1 MHTAK
6 AAIARMHLSMWIK
19 GLFKQR
25 EGNMNT
31 ISITT
36 IDGAV
41 NYTESEITRFIE
53 KAGQLNDSKYK
64 VRDFFSEREWS
75 DGETTISRN
84 EVNELLK
91 SIECDTIRAE
101 YRATV
106 TITAYVTGYSAEDED
121 DASNCIE
128 DDISVSI
135 GSDGSIDVDSIEVT
149 DVEEE

>member
-1 MHTAK
+1 
-6 AAIARMHLSMWIK
+6 MWIK

>member
-1 MHTAK
+1 
-6 AAIARMHLSMWIK
+6 
-19 GLFKQR
+19 
-25 EGNMNT
+25 MNT
-31 ISITT
+31 IQ
-36 IDGAV
+36 IDTVNGAV

-84 EVNELLK
+84 KVNELLK

-106 TITAYVTGYSAEDED
+106 TITAYITGYPAEDED

-128 DDISVSI
+128 DDIT
-135 GSDGSIDVDSIEVT
+135 IDVGSSASIEIDSIEVS

>member
-1 MHTAK
+1 
-6 AAIARMHLSMWIK
+6 
-19 GLFKQR
+19 
-25 EGNMNT
+25 MNT

>member
-31 ISITT
+31 IGITT
-36 IDGAV
+36 VDGIV
-41 NYTESEITRFIE
+41 NYTESEVTRFIE
-53 KAGQLNDSKYK
+53 RAEELRNVRYK

-75 DGETTISRN
+75 DGETTVTRS

-91 SIECDTIRAE
+91 AIGCDIIRAE
-101 YRATV
+101 FRATV
-106 TITAYVTGYSAEDED
+106 NITAYVTGYAAEDED

-128 DDISVSI
+128 DDINLSI
-135 GSDGSIDVDSIEVT
+135 GDGTIDIDSIEVT

>member
-31 ISITT
+31 IQIDT
-36 IDGAV
+36 IDGVV
-41 NYTESEITRFIE
+41 NYTDTEVKRFIE
-53 KAGQLNDSKYK
+53 KAGQTSDVRYK
-64 VRDFFSEREWS
+64 VRDFFSERTWE
-75 DGETTISRN
+75 DGETTVTRS

-91 SIECDTIRAE
+91 SIGCDLIRAE

-106 TITAYVTGYSAEDED
+106 TITAYITGYEAEDED
-121 DASNCIE
+121 DATDCIA
-128 DDISVSI
+128 DDISVDI
-135 GSDGSIDVDSIEVT
+135 GSSASIDVDSIEVS